1 MTISVGDEIEFRYQD
16 KMIKRKVTMIAEDG
30 TMYVD
35 LDSEGGVTWAVH
47 PSNARRLFG
56 SNDPVETPEVETN
69 PPPPM
74 PAGRRRPQDPP
85 EEPEIEE
92 APLVDLDTYA
102 KVATVIVFGGL
113 IMGSM

>member
-1 MTISVGDEIEFRYQD
+1 MGDTIEFRYQD
-16 KMIKRKVTMIAEDG
+16 KMLKRVVNLIAEDG

-35 LDSEGGVTWAVH
+35 LDARGDVSWAVH

-56 SNDPVETPEVETN
+56 SNDPDPVETN
-69 PPPPM
+69 PPEDPPM
-74 PAGRRRPQDPP
+74 PPGRRRPQDPP

>member
-1 MTISVGDEIEFRYQD
+1 MSIKVGDTIEFRYQD
-16 KMIKRKVTMIAEDG
+16 KMLKRVVNLIADDG
-30 TMYVD
+30 TLYVD
-35 LDSEGGVTWAVH
+35 LDSRGDVTWAVH

>member
-56 SNDPVETPEVETN
+56 SDPGPPAESNPDPVENN
-69 PPPPM
+69 PP
-74 PAGRRRPQDPP
+74 GRRRPQDPL
-85 EEPEIEE
+85 EEPQIE
-92 APLVDLDTYA
+92 ARKLVDLDTYA
-102 KVATVIVFGGL
+102 KVATVVIFGGL
-113 IMGSM
+113 ILGHM

>member
-47 PSNARRLFG
+47 PSNARR
-56 SNDPVETPEVETN
+56 
-69 PPPPM
+69 
-74 PAGRRRPQDPP
+74 
-85 EEPEIEE
+85 
-92 APLVDLDTYA
+92 
-102 KVATVIVFGGL
+102 
-113 IMGSM
+113 

>member
-1 MTISVGDEIEFRYQD
+1 MSIDVGDTIEFRYQD
-16 KMIKRKVTMIAEDG
+16 KMLKRVVNLIAEDG

-35 LDSEGGVTWAVH
+35 LDAGGDVTWAVH

-56 SNDPVETPEVETN
+56 SDPEPEVESN
-69 PPPPM
+69 PPEDPPL
-74 PAGRRRPQDPP
+74 PAGRRPPP

-102 KVATVIVFGGL
+102 KVATVVVFGGL

>member
-56 SNDPVETPEVETN
+56 GDPEEETPDPIENN
-69 PPPPM
+69 PP
-74 PAGRRRPQDPP
+74 GSRRPEDSL
-85 EEPEIEE
+85 EEPEIE
-92 APLVDLDTYA
+92 APKLVDLDTYA

-113 IMGSM
+113 ILGHM